1 MAFEIEQ
8 PIDAGPSPVVEP
20 TKPRLLGFLLVPA

>member
-8 PIDAGPSPVVEP
+8 PVDTGPSPVVEP
-20 TKPRLLGFLLVPA
+20 TKPRLLGILVPA